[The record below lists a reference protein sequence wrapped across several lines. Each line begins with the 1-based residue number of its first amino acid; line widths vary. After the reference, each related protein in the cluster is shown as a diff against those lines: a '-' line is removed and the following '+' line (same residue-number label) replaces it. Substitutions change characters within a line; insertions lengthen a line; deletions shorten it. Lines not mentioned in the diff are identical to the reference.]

1 MNETSTCETSAPV
14 CCAPE
19 RRGAS
24 PPRDPEVSTIGVAQ
38 TTQASALVELDGGR
52 FSMGTEDAK
61 GFPEDG
67 EGPVREVEL
76 SPFAIEAHAVT
87 NRRFADFVDA
97 TGYETDAERYG
108 WSFVFAGLLPDSFPE
123 TRGVVDAPWW
133 RQVFGATWRCPEGP
147 QSVIEDRL
155 DHPVV
160 HVSWRDAEAFCA
172 WAQLRLP
179 TEAEWEFAARG
190 GLVRKRYPWGDER
203 EPEGE
208 HRMNVWQGR
217 FPTHN
222 SEEDGY
228 YGTCP
233 VGEFPANG
241 YGLHNMS
248 GNVWEWCCGLVSREL
263 SPPGVGAARPQG
275 PAKRRREGH
284 PRRLLPVS
292 STPTATATGSGRA
305 AVTRRTARP
314 ATSAS
319 AARDRSSER
328 GFGLGIEWANPGSH
342 PRGAGI
348 AGIADARRHGCRVG
362 ACQSGRRASAGSGL
376 SRRLGAATTTGGAPA
391 TSAIGHAR
399 VAHRPRGL
407 RQDDP
412 AR

>member
-1 MNETSTCETSAPV
+1 M
-14 CCAPE
+14 
-19 RRGAS
+19 GA
-24 PPRDPEVSTIGVAQ
+24 
-38 TTQASALVELDGGR
+38 
-52 FSMGTEDAK
+52 EDAE
-61 GFPEDG
+61 GFLEDG

-97 TGYETDAERYG
+97 TGYMTDAERYG
-108 WSFVFAGLLPDSFPE
+108 WSFVFAGLLPDSFPD

-190 GLVRKRYPWGDER
+190 GLVGKRFPWGDER
-203 EPEGE
+203 EPGGE

-217 FPTHN
+217 VSDPQLGGGRLLRHLP
-222 SEEDGY
+222 GRRV
-228 YGTCP
+228 P
-233 VGEFPANG
+233 GERLRVAQHVRKRLG
-241 YGLHNMS
+241 M
-248 GNVWEWCCGLVSREL
+248 VRGLVSREL

-292 STPTATATGSGRA
+292 SLLLQPLPGRG
-305 AVTRRTARP
+305 ARP
-314 ATSAS
+314 
-319 AARDRSSER
+319 
-328 GFGLGIEWANPGSH
+328 
-342 PRGAGI
+342 
-348 AGIADARRHGCRVG
+348 
-362 ACQSGRRASAGSGL
+362 
-376 SRRLGAATTTGGAPA
+376 
-391 TSAIGHAR
+391 
-399 VAHRPRGL
+399 
-407 RQDDP
+407 
-412 AR
+412 

>member
-1 MNETSTCETSAPV
+1 MRVPTH
-14 CCAPE
+14 
-19 RRGAS
+19 
-24 PPRDPEVSTIGVAQ
+24 GVAENP
-38 TTQASALVELDGGR
+38 QASGLVELDGGT
-52 FSMGTEDAK
+52 FSMGAEDAE
-61 GFPEDG
+61 GFLEDG

-97 TGYETDAERYG
+97 TGYTTDAERYG

-190 GLVRKRYPWGDER
+190 GLVGKRFPWGDER
-203 EPEGE
+203 EPGGE

-222 SEEDGY
+222 SGDDGY

-241 YGLHNMS
+241 YGLHNTS
-248 GNVWEWCCGLVSREL
+248 GNVWEWCADWFHASYHRRASE
-263 SPPGVGAARPQG
+263 RRDPQG
-275 PAKRRREGH
+275 PPGGDAK
-284 PRRLLPVS
+284 
-292 STPTATATGSGRA
+292 
-305 AVTRRTARP
+305 VTRGG
-314 ATSAS
+314 SYLCH
-319 AARDRSSER
+319 RSYCNR
-328 GFGLGIEWANPGSH
+328 Y
-342 PRGAGI
+342 
-348 AGIADARRHGCRVG
+348 RVG
-362 ACQSGRRASAGSGL
+362 ARGRNTPDSS
-376 SRRLGAATTTGGAPA
+376 TGNVGFRC
-391 TSAIGHAR
+391 AR
-399 VAHRPRGL
+399 SI
-407 RQDDP
+407 Q
-412 AR
+412 